1 MTYSE
6 WLEKNRWYVL
16 LDDSGDIV
24 ADVELPEC
32 YTLANREHIMTTM
45 AWATSTKWSEKGEYS
60 FEG

>member
-6 WLEKNRWYVL
+6 WLEQNRWYVL

-24 ADVELPEC
+24 AEVELPEHH
-32 YTLANREHIMTTM
+32 TRANREHILSAM
-45 AWATSTKWSEKGEYS
+45 AWATSTKWSEKGQYN